1 MITITIELSDVEDTR
16 DTARILRVFLQEV
29 A

>member
-1 MITITIELSDVEDTR
+1 MITIKIELCDVEDTR
-16 DTARILRVFLQEV
+16 DTARILRVFLQEM